1 MTKFMT
7 TAGTTLA
14 LALAVAAAPVHA
26 QLLGGGLG
34 GGLGGA
40 ASFPGGSIGSMGNIG
55 VSRIPGGVTTTSDG
69 SATVTRTVR
78 APRVPRQ
85 AAATGSVTSAVTA
98 PELPNAVAK
107 VQAVRAP
114 ALPNSSS
121 GARVVA
127 VPALPQVAVVS
138 RGVVLPHIADV
149 AVRREAII
157 EAGIAPVP
165 VFEVPNYVDRQYVTL
180 QDDLRGT
187 GVAVHKRGDQIV
199 LDLPSDVNFAFN
211 KYDIQPRF
219 YRVLNSVSRTLARY
233 PASYVDV
240 NGHTDAIGSYSYNQ
254 VLSERR
260 ADSVA
265 DYLTARDVNGARL
278 HVEGF
283 GKTEPIAS
291 NATVEGRAA
300 NRRVEIILT
309 PYAS

>member
-34 GGLGGA
+34 GGLGGV

-55 VSRIPGGVTTTSDG
+55 VSRIPGGVTTTTDG

-85 AAATGSVTSAVTA
+85 ATATGSVTSAVTA

-114 ALPNSSS
+114 ALPKVSS
-121 GARVVA
+121 GAKVVA

-138 RGVVLPHIADV
+138 RGVALPHIADV

-211 KYDIQPRF
+211 QYDIQPRF